1 MLEILSPL
9 LERVKVNLFFFP
21 DTSMYVTCM
30 HTFRFHRL
38 YTLSCVAREKLVSNS
53 VSTCVNIFK
62 LLVVKPIII
71 DGFLSEVMHRENNIL
86 I

>member
-9 LERVKVNLFFFP
+9 LERVKVNLFFP
-21 DTSMYVTCM
+21 DTPLYVTYIQ
-30 HTFRFHRL
+30 FHRL
-38 YTLSCVAREKLVSNS
+38 YTLSCVAREKLVSNT
-53 VSTCVNIFK
+53 VSTCINIFK
-62 LLVVKPIII
+62 LLVVKPIIV